1 VRIRAVQADNRRRA
15 FRVSTDR
22 GVFDFPYVKAHP
34 APSPNDRVEDVFPD
48 PELGYQAFTYRLE
61 SGVEDSIHLESVL
74 EYNRDPAILNEL
86 LLHRLTLEARKAI
99 EASGLSKRELI
110 RRLGTSASQL
120 YRLLDTTNY
129 SKSIDQMLALLRVL
143 GKEVDVVVR

>member
-1 VRIRAVQADNRRRA
+1 MRIRAVQADNRRRA

-22 GVFDFPYVKAHP
+22 GVFDFPYAKAHP
-34 APSPNDRVEDVFPD
+34 APSPSDRIEDVFPD

-86 LLHRLTLEARKAI
+86 LLHRLTVEARKAI
-99 EASGLSKRELI
+99 EHSGLSKRELI

-143 GKEVDVVVR
+143 GKEVDVVLR